1 MGGSLSRS
9 VRTSFIEVLESDY
22 IRLAHAKGA
31 SPFCVLRKH
40 VFRNALVPVIT
51 VLGVQIATLL
61 GGAVII
67 ETVFSWPGLGS
78 LMMNAVN
85 GRDYPTIQIVLLFY
99 VFTFI
104 VINFLTDLSYTLIDP
119 RIRIEGDAA

>member
-1 MGGSLSRS
+1 
-9 VRTSFIEVLESDY
+9 
-22 IRLAHAKGA
+22 
-31 SPFCVLRKH
+31 VLRKH
-40 VFRNALVPVIT
+40 VFRNALVPVVT

-99 VFTFI
+99 VMTFI
-104 VINFLTDLSYTLIDP
+104 VINFLTDVSYTMIDP
-119 RIRIEGDAA
+119 RIRLEGEAQA